1 VPKQSCLSPIC
12 ARASA
17 MRPTGNVP
25 LRLLRRPSNDGR
37 PIHRKGTA
45 FFWFE
50 AERIHELWVL
60 GDLLGLDAS
69 LKSNS

>member
-1 VPKQSCLSPIC
+1 LSPIC

-17 MRPTGNVP
+17 IRPTGNVP
-25 LRLLRRPSNDGR
+25 LRLLGRPSNDGR
-37 PIHRKGTA
+37 PIHREGAA

-50 AERIHELWVL
+50 AERIRELWVL
-60 GDLLGLDAS
+60 GDLLGLDAL